1 MVLEPISPG
10 LRATAGEWLVEK
22 TGFKSPGQARAQS
35 LAQASLTRA
44 A

>member
-1 MVLEPISPG
+1 MVLEPIPPG

-22 TGFKSPGQARAQS
+22 TGIKSPSQARGQW
-35 LAQASLTRA
+35 LAQTSLTRA